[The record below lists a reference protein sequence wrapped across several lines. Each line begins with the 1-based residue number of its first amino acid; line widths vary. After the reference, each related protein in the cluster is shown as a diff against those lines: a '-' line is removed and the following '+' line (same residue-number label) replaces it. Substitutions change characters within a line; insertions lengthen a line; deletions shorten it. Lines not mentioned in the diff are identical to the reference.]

1 MSTATPRT
9 GREASVPEVPRTD
22 HVDAVRLTDLH
33 KTFGDVTA
41 VDGVDLTIRP
51 GEVVALLGPNGAGK
65 TTTIDMILGLS
76 PHSPGGGSRRIMPRG
91 LGSPSSSSPTPNS
104 GFLPASCDTSPPG
117 DP

>member
-9 GREASVPEVPRTD
+9 GLEATVTEDPRTD
-22 HVDAVRLTDLH
+22 HMDAVRLTDLH
-33 KTFGDVTA
+33 KSFGEVTA

-76 PHSPGGGSRRIMPRG
+76 RPTNGDARVFRDEPAPSGRPGPGRRSHADRRA
-91 LGSPSSSSPTPNS
+91 
-104 GFLPASCDTSPPG
+104 PARHHRA
-117 DP
+117 